1 MQQTKHARRIYIGG
15 IGNNAVDK
23 DIEAFMRDVIFRALA
38 PSKPPGGGDP
48 VLSSYVNRDKCFCF
62 LELNSIELTTACC
75 SLDGISYQGNTLKI
89 RRPND
94 FRPEAMPPGLGSP
107 PVFNLSALGIVGTT
121 VAEGP
126 GKVFVGGLPY
136 HLTEEEIKELLGAF
150 GPLRSFHLV
159 KDTGKRGGEK
169 RRLALSDQLMRVGTS
184 RRLLSLILP
193 SINCL
198 P

>member
-15 IGNNAVDK
+15 IGANGSEREM
-23 DIEAFMRDVIFRALA
+23 EAFIRDVIFKAMA
-38 PSKPPGGGDP
+38 PAKPTGGDP
-48 VLSSYVNRDKCFCF
+48 VLTSYVNRDKCFCF

-75 SLDGISYQGNTLKI
+75 SLDGISYLGNTLKI

-94 FRPEAMPPGLGSP
+94 FRPEAMPADVPPP
-107 PVFNLSALGIVGTT
+107 PVFNLAALGIVGTT

-136 HLTEEEIKELLGAF
+136 HLTEDEIKELLGAF

-159 KDTGKRGGEK
+159 KDTGERGGEDLERR
-169 RRLALSDQLMRVGTS
+169 RRLTAIQCCISAF
-184 RRLLSLILP
+184 
-193 SINCL
+193 
-198 P
+198 

>member
-15 IGNNAVDK
+15 IGNDAVDK
-23 DIEAFMRDVIFRALA
+23 DIEDFMRDVIRRAMGSNA
-38 PSKPPGGGDP
+38 PAGDP

-75 SLDGISYQGNTLKI
+75 SLDGISYRGNTLKI

-94 FRPEAMPPGLGSP
+94 FRPEAMPTNLPP
-107 PVFNLSALGIVGTT
+107 TPVFDLAALGIVGTN

-136 HLTEEEIKELLGAF
+136 HLTEDEIKELLSAF

-159 KDTGKRGGEK
+159 KDTGTIFVLHEILTKVYVIIN
-169 RRLALSDQLMRVGTS
+169 ALCIY
-184 RRLLSLILP
+184 LIRCIEFKGIRIL
-193 SINCL
+193 
-198 P
+198 